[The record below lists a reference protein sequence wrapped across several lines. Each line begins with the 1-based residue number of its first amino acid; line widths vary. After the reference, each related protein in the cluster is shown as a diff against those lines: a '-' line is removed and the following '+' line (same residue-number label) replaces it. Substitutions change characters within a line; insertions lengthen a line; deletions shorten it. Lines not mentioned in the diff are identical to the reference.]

1 MAAETDVLM
10 TEGGKCMADEANLII
25 LLLASYGLLGLKV
38 FGKFRLAG
46 LRAYKA
52 IRTGSHTLT

>member
-1 MAAETDVLM
+1 
-10 TEGGKCMADEANLII
+10 MADEANLII

-46 LRAYKA
+46 LKRLLN
-52 IRTGSHTLT
+52 ILDTLDDP